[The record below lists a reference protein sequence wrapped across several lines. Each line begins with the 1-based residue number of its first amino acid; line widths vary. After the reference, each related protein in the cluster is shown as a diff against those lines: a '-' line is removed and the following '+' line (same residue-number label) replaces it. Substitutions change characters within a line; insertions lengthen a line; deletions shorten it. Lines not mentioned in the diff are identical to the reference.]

1 MDALHGT
8 EPQPE
13 ILVREVPDRSRFEI
27 TVDGRLVG
35 FAEYR
40 SRPGRIVFT
49 HTEVEDAYQGQG
61 LASRLIWAALDR
73 ARRENL
79 VVTPL
84 CPYVAA
90 FIHRHPDYLDLVDEA
105 HRDRVTG

>member
-1 MDALHGT
+1 MDAPPDPRAH
-8 EPQPE
+8 PE
-13 ILVREVPDRSRFEI
+13 ILVRDAPDRSRFEI
-27 TVDGRLVG
+27 TVDGKLAG

-49 HTEVEDAYQGQG
+49 HTEVDDAYQGQG
-61 LASRLIWAALDR
+61 LASRLIRAALDR
-73 ARRENL
+73 ARRGTL

-90 FIHRHPDYLDLVDEA
+90 FIRRHPDYLDLVDEA
-105 HRDRVTG
+105 HRERVRG